1 VYIIS
6 GWQWG
11 VQEVSLVV
19 HPLIGLA
26 EWCPLAAMMNATCLP
41 PPPTP
46 RKTRSDCKTSQGMPA
61 VTVHLNM
68 EQG

>member
-1 VYIIS
+1 MYIIS

-26 EWCPLAAMMNATCLP
+26 EWCPLAAMMNVTCLP
-41 PPPTP
+41 PPTQDAI
-46 RKTRSDCKTSQGMPA
+46 RLQNIARHAQ
-61 VTVHLNM
+61 L
-68 EQG
+68 QYI